1 MPRIFRVDDDRE
13 TKLLIREI
21 LKKQGRDFTKCEM
34 CKKDMSEEKS
44 QLHHTKYEG
53 ATMQDLMIVCAKC
66 NTQTENK
73 YLV

>member
-1 MPRIFRVDDDRE
+1 MPRIHRVDDDRE

-34 CKKDMSEEKS
+34 CGNDIPEGKS

-53 ATMQDLMIVCAKC
+53 ATMQDLMIVCQKC
-66 NTQTENK
+66 NLQPENK
-73 YLV
+73 NLE